1 MSNHSQKTGASSAPA
16 EARLKLATTAMVSNQ
31 NLHKT
36 GDGGD
41 KGSTTFINLEE
52 AKKIIEAWP
61 ATSKMAAENTIHFY
75 GPPNEVT
82 PSRLLWYKNGPWK
95 RTIAFRDEVPHDFPE
110 PHTDV
115 LEQFIDYHVPADKVG
130 LVAQLEG
137 SIVIDRTKG
146 EVSVHCDNE
155 GANTLS
161 LNMMHEIV
169 TGKRTPEEARAF
181 IAKEIVEYVLGRPA
195 PYAEDFQFDLP
206 KGEQWD
212 PDITIV
218 QDEEL
223 DQAVSKMKQTL
234 GYDKN

>member
-1 MSNHSQKTGASSAPA
+1 MSNPTKKTGASSAPA
-16 EARLKLATTAMVSNQ
+16 EARLKLATTAMVSNK
-31 NLHKT
+31 NLHT
-36 GDGGD
+36 TRNGGD
-41 KGSTTFINLEE
+41 KGSTSLFNLND
-52 AKKIIEAWP
+52 AKNIIEEWP
-61 ATSKMAAENTIHFY
+61 ATSKMAAENTINFY
-75 GPPNEVT
+75 GPPNEAT
-82 PSRLLWYKNGPWK
+82 ASRLIWYNNGPWK

-115 LEQFIDYHVPADKVG
+115 LEQFIDYHVPADKAG

-137 SIVIDRTKG
+137 SIIIDRTKG

-206 KGEQWD
+206 IGEQWD

-218 QDEEL
+218 HDEEL
-223 DQAVSKMKQTL
+223 DHAVSKMKQTL
-234 GYDKN
+234 GLDKN

>member
-1 MSNHSQKTGASSAPA
+1 MSNNSQKTGASKAPA

-31 NLHKT
+31 KLHAT
-36 GDGGD
+36 GNGGD
-41 KGSTTFINLEE
+41 KGSIGLIDLED
-52 AKKIIEAWP
+52 AKNIIEEWP
-61 ATSKMAAENTIHFY
+61 ATPKMAAENTINFY
-75 GPPNEVT
+75 GAPNEAT
-82 PSRLLWYKNGPWK
+82 PSRLIWYNNGPWK
-95 RTIAFRDEVPHDFPE
+95 RTIVFRDEVPHDFPE

-115 LEQFIDYHVPADKVG
+115 LEQFIDYHVPADKAG

-161 LNMMHEIV
+161 LNMMHDIV

-195 PYAEDFQFDLP
+195 PYAESFQFELP
-206 KGEQWD
+206 VGEQWD
-212 PDITIV
+212 PDVTIV

-223 DQAVSKMKQTL
+223 EQAVSRKKQKL
-234 GYDKN
+234 GLD

>member
-1 MSNHSQKTGASSAPA
+1 MYNDSQTTAASKAPA
-16 EARLKLATTAMVSNQ
+16 EDRLKLAATAMVSNEK
-31 NLHKT
+31 LHAT

-41 KGSTTFINLEE
+41 KGSTGSINLEE
-52 AKKIIEAWP
+52 AKKIIEEWP
-61 ATSKMAAENTIHFY
+61 ATSKMAAENTMKFY
-75 GPPNEVT
+75 GPPNEAT
-82 PSRLLWYKNGPWK
+82 PSRLIWYNNGPWK
-95 RTIAFRDEVPHDFPE
+95 RTIAYRDEVPHDFPE

-115 LEQFIDYHVPADKVG
+115 LEQFIDYHVPANKVG

-137 SIVIDRTKG
+137 SLVIDRTKG

-161 LNMMHEIV
+161 LNMMHEVV

-195 PYAEDFQFDLP
+195 PYAEKFQFELP

-212 PDITIV
+212 PDVTLV

-223 DQAVSKMKQTL
+223 EQAVSKMKQTL
-234 GYDKN
+234 GLDKN

>member
-1 MSNHSQKTGASSAPA
+1 MSNNSQKTAASKAPA

-31 NLHKT
+31 KLHAK
-36 GDGGD
+36 GYSSE
-41 KGSTTFINLEE
+41 KGSIGSINLED
-52 AKKIIEAWP
+52 AKKIIKEWP
-61 ATSKMAAENTIHFY
+61 ATSKMAAENTINFY
-75 GPPNEVT
+75 GPPNEAT
-82 PSRLLWYKNGPWK
+82 SSRLIWYNNGPWK

-195 PYAEDFQFDLP
+195 PYAESFQFELP
-206 KGEQWD
+206 IGEQWD
-212 PDITIV
+212 SDITIV

-234 GYDKN
+234 GLD